1 MKYSK
6 GAVLASTAFSPTSA
20 YKLLRG
26 SQDDAQTRIIGG
38 DEANAGEYPYAVQ
51 LWNSTRGHFCGGSM
65 IGRDVVLSAA

>member
-1 MKYSK
+1 MKISQF
-6 GAVLASTAFSPTSA
+6 ALLASTAFPRASA

-26 SQDDAQTRIIGG
+26 SQGDAQTRIIGG